1 VMSDDSARSN
11 EHSASETRLALL
23 DDLRQAERR
32 AVSSRVASIIGH
44 LIGTPLHVI
53 GGRASLIRS
62 SPTPESAVENA
73 QRIEE
78 QVERL
83 ARRIRALIEY
93 LTAPEPDVQPRS
105 VNTVIEDA
113 VSLYEPIG
121 AVRGVRVRL
130 SGEPPPNVSIDGRS
144 GLIVLTSLI
153 SLATRC
159 ASEGATIS
167 LVVEQKEPTSVTFEL
182 QVPGMKPPPG
192 RIDRLEPPDQWNRDE
207 AEQLQVFSVCFAIAR
222 RNGGRIEVDSDADRV
237 SIRFYCVIG

>member
-1 VMSDDSARSN
+1 MSDDGSKLTEQTTSD
-11 EHSASETRLALL
+11 TRLALL

-93 LTAPEPDVQPRS
+93 LTAPEPDVQLQS
-105 VNTVIEDA
+105 VNVVIEDA

-121 AVRGVRVRL
+121 TVRGSRVRL
-130 SGEPPPNVSIDGRS
+130 SGEPPPNLSIDGRS
-144 GLIVLTSLI
+144 ALIVLTSLI

-159 ASEGATIS
+159 ASPGSTIS
-167 LVVEQKEPTSVTFEL
+167 LIVEQKEPASVTFEL

-222 RNGGRIEVDSDADRV
+222 RSGGRIEVDAQAGHT
-237 SIRFYCVIG
+237 SIRFYCVVSG

>member
-1 VMSDDSARSN
+1 MSDDSSTSN
-11 EHSASETRLALL
+11 ERSASEARLALL

-105 VNTVIEDA
+105 VNAVIEDA
-113 VSLYEPIG
+113 VSIYEPIG
-121 AVRGVRVRL
+121 GVRGVRVRL

-159 ASEGATIS
+159 ASAGATIS
-167 LVVEQKEPTSVTFEL
+167 LIVEQKEPTTVTFDL

-222 RNGGRIEVDSDADRV
+222 RNGGRIEIDGGGERTT
-237 SIRFYCVIG
+237 IRFYCVIS

>member
-1 VMSDDSARSN
+1 MSDDSARSN

>member
-1 VMSDDSARSN
+1 MADDSSTPNALISN
-11 EHSASETRLALL
+11 DNRLALL

-32 AVSSRVASIIGH
+32 AVSSRVAYIIGH

-93 LTAPEPDVQPRS
+93 LTAPEPDVQLQS
-105 VNTVIEDA
+105 VNTVIDDA

-121 AVRGVRVRL
+121 AVRGARVRL
-130 SGEPPPNVSIDGRS
+130 SGEPPPNVSVDGRS
-144 GLIVLTSLI
+144 ALIVLTSLI

-159 ASEGATIS
+159 ASPGATIS
-167 LVVEQKEPTSVTFEL
+167 LIVEQKEPASVTFEL

-222 RNGGRIEVDSDADRV
+222 RSGGRIEVDTQGDHASV
-237 SIRFYCVIG
+237 RFYCVVSH